1 MTVETSLQKAEKPL
15 GRDDLARLVARD
27 IKPGSFVNLGIGQP
41 TLVSNYL
48 QPEQDITLHT
58 ENGMLGMGPEATGDE
73 IDGDLINAGKIPV
86 TELPGASYFH
96 HADSFAMM
104 RGGHLDICVLG
115 AFQVSAAGDL
125 ANWHTGAPDAIPA
138 VGGAMDLATGA
149 KDVFVMMTL
158 LTREGASKLVETCT
172 YPLTGVG
179 CVTRVYTDMAV
190 FLTGPDG
197 VQVRETFGCTFEE
210 LQALVPVPL
219 VPVPPKA
226 APGVEP

>member
-58 ENGMLGMGPEATGDE
+58 ENGMLGMGPEATGDQ

-158 LTREGASKLVETCT
+158 LTREGASKLVDMCT

-210 LQALVPVPL
+210 LQALVPVTL

-226 APGVEP
+226 APAVEP